1 MPETQNKVSAPF
13 FDLAV
18 SGQTLRLHAGR
29 FAEWREEKTI
39 FIADAH
45 LGKIE
50 HFRRA
55 GIGLPAQAGDDTFQ
69 RLTSVMQAMHPKKL
83 FFLGDLFHSAFNADF
98 PRFAEWRKQF
108 PETDVCLIPGNHD
121 RAGKNHLHQLG
132 IAIQEPHAYGPFFL
146 RHEPGDTTN
155 GFLLC
160 GHLHPGVS
168 LSGCGRQHLRVPAFW
183 QFAAGICLPAFG
195 TFTGRSATKANAGDI
210 FYAISGSSVHKVPA
224 ELLVG

>member
-1 MPETQNKVSAPF
+1 MPETLNKVSAPF
-13 FDLAV
+13 FDLAI
-18 SGQTLRLHAGR
+18 SGQTLRLHAGL
-29 FAEWREEKTI
+29 FAEWKEENTV
-39 FIADAH
+39 FIADVH

-83 FFLGDLFHSAFNADF
+83 FFLGDLFHSDFNADF

-121 RAGKNHLHQLG
+121 QAGKNHLHQLG

-168 LSGCGRQHLRVPAFW
+168 LSGRGRQHIRMPAFW
-183 QFAAGICLPAFG
+183 QMANALCLPAFG
-195 TFTGRSATKANAGDI
+195 TFTGGSAPEPSAMDV
-210 FYAISGSSVHKVPA
+210 FYAVSGASLHRIPA
-224 ELLVG
+224 LLLR